1 VASQILRPNF
11 RSVAALLIVLAAA
24 AVLAFALLASHGP
37 NATVGTPAALP
48 AAPTV
53 VDVAPD
59 ADTNSDLNLPICKR
73 QGGPTC

>member
-1 VASQILRPNF
+1 VASQMLRPNF

-37 NATVGTPAALP
+37 TATVTTPAAPL

-73 QGGPTC
+73 KGGPAC